1 VVDRLARQLHGAG
14 PYRRGRRTAGSTL
27 YVGAVAGC
35 NSCAVLAL
43 EKLRV
48 FGRGDVFAED
58 GTMLASITQENL
70 MRPVPP
76 SA

>member
-1 VVDRLARQLHGAG
+1 MARDRTGAAAEPPAR
-14 PYRRGRRTAGSTL
+14 RCTS
-27 YVGAVAGC
+27 GAVAGC

-58 GTMLASITQENL
+58 GTLLASITQENL